1 MREDLLNFK
10 RLYKQTEEPGEIKM
24 KILCNY
30 GSTKY
35 THKPPAEE
43 MRNIQSELSVPRA
56 IDIQNLANLLGNGV
70 CFRPAA
76 ICGTHDTDFLSQQ
89 VFGLDFDN
97 CNDNIIRP
105 EQAIETAKKAGVPP
119 SFVYLTFSS
128 TEQKPK
134 FRLIFCSNVAEH
146 DKEKRDY
153 IQRYLMALYGDFID
167 SKCGNSSRLFFG
179 TDKGILYSDYTALF
193 DSEHIL
199 RGYRPEQQKSIE
211 KKKTPKSQNAIQRSP
226 ISGVNHNIEAIKTH
240 NSEYLKRKLSKS
252 QRVFDNRK
260 DFFDFIYQEIDLA
273 ELLEVEP
280 KKSFSCVLP
289 THGGDDIHPSA
300 SVFITRGGTWKY
312 KCHAEEISLNVKQ
325 LIEVIGDFN
334 SEFQALEFLKSIY
347 NLKIRET
354 AWSIEQRENI
364 DSILFALSTSDE
376 RSFKAL
382 CPTASANTRNAQL
395 IYIQI
400 LSIAKNAIY
409 PERTTENGNII
420 FYMSTR
426 QLAKSAGKSS
436 IDKVS
441 KYLKMLIYHGLLEIV
456 PDENVPTA
464 FLKKAVAGAKNGHAH
479 VSFYQI
485 PSWVYQHIQHIES
498 QGQRWKTNGY
508 RLNGISYEMFL
519 RTEGPQIA
527 KWLYPQTSQYKN
539 KAGIV
544 KQKGTGK
551 KSDELHEIIS
561 EVILNRISQ
570 NGYCQE
576 KEIIEILGKTYG
588 KNITDIQLKRSL
600 TDILNCYQL
609 KKMRATKVLKI
620 KFSIVSKG
628 YPSIIVPDEPE
639 EKGER
644 NN

>member
-1 MREDLLNFK
+1 
-10 RLYKQTEEPGEIKM
+10 M

-30 GSTKY
+30 GNTKY
-35 THKPPAEE
+35 THKPPATE
-43 MRNIQSELSVPRA
+43 MGNIQSELSVPGT
-56 IDIQNLANLLGNGV
+56 IEIQKLADLLGNGA

-76 ICGTHDTDFLSQQ
+76 IRGTHDTDFLSQQ
-89 VFGLDFDN
+89 VYGLDFDN
-97 CNDNIIRP
+97 ANNDIIDP
-105 EQAIETAKKAGVPP
+105 GQAIETAKRAGVPP
-119 SFVYLTFSS
+119 SFAYLTFSS

-134 FRLIFCSNVAEH
+134 FRLIFCASAAEH
-146 DKEKRDY
+146 NRKKRDY
-153 IQRYLMALYGDFID
+153 IQRYLMALYGDAID
-167 SKCGNSSRLFFG
+167 SKCGNPARLFFG
-179 TDKGILYSDYTALF
+179 TDKGILYADYAAVF

-199 RGYRPEQQKSIE
+199 RGYRPDQQEQDE
-211 KKKTPKSQNAIQRSP
+211 KRRTPKSPRAIQRPP
-226 ISGVNHNIEAIKTH
+226 ISGVSHSIEAIKTH
-240 NSEYLKRKLSKS
+240 NSEYLKRKLSKK
-252 QRVFDNRK
+252 QRIFDNRK
-260 DFFDFIYQEIDLA
+260 DFFDFIYREIDLA
-273 ELLEVEP
+273 ELLGVEP

-289 THGGDDIHPSA
+289 THGGEDIHPSA
-300 SVFITRGGTWKY
+300 SVFVTRGGTWKY
-312 KCHAEEISLNVKQ
+312 KCHAEGISLNVKQ
-325 LIEVIGDFN
+325 LIEVIGNFN

-395 IYIQI
+395 IYMQI

-409 PERTTENGNII
+409 PERAAENGNII

-456 PDENVPTA
+456 PDENVPPA
-464 FLKKAVAGAKNGHAH
+464 FLKKAIAGTKNGHAH

-485 PSWVYQHIQHIES
+485 PSWVYQHIQHIER
-498 QGQRWKTNGY
+498 QGKRWKTNGY

-519 RTEGPQIA
+519 RTEGAEIA
-527 KWLYPQTSQYKN
+527 GRLYPQTSKYTDK
-539 KAGIV
+539 GGEV
-544 KQKGTGK
+544 KQKGTRK

-561 EVILNRISQ
+561 EVILDRINQ

-576 KEIIEILGKTYG
+576 KEIIEILGRTYG

-609 KKMRATKVLKI
+609 RKIRATKALKI
-620 KFSIVSKG
+620 KFSIISKG

-644 NN
+644 NKRI

>member
-1 MREDLLNFK
+1 
-10 RLYKQTEEPGEIKM
+10 M

-35 THKPPAEE
+35 THKPPATE
-43 MRNIQSELSVPRA
+43 MGNIQSELSVPGT
-56 IDIQNLANLLGNGV
+56 IEIQKLADLLGNGA

-76 ICGTHDTDFLSQQ
+76 IRGTHDTDFLSQQ
-89 VFGLDFDN
+89 VYGLDFDN
-97 CNDNIIRP
+97 ENNDIIEP
-105 EQAIETAKKAGVPP
+105 VQAIETAKKAGVPP
-119 SFVYLTFSS
+119 SFAYLTFSS

-134 FRLIFCSNVAEH
+134 FRLIFCASAAEH
-146 DKEKRDY
+146 DRKKRDY
-153 IQRYLMALYGDFID
+153 IQQYLMALYGDAID
-167 SKCGNSSRLFFG
+167 SKCGNPARLFFG
-179 TDKGILYSDYTALF
+179 TDKGILYADYAAVF

-199 RGYRPEQQKSIE
+199 RGYRPDQPKQTE
-211 KKKTPKSQNAIQRSP
+211 KRRTPKSQRATQRPP
-226 ISGVNHNIEAIKTH
+226 ISGVNHSIEAIKTH
-240 NSEYLKRKLSKS
+240 NSECLKRKLSKK
-252 QRVFDNRK
+252 QLIFDNRK
-260 DFFDFIYQEIDLA
+260 DFFDFIYREIDLA
-273 ELLEVEP
+273 ELLGVDP

-289 THGGDDIHPSA
+289 THGGEDIHPSA
-300 SVFITRGGTWKY
+300 SVFVTRGGTWKY
-312 KCHAEEISLNVKQ
+312 KCHAEGISLNVKQ
-325 LIEVIGDFN
+325 LIEVIGNFN

-395 IYIQI
+395 IYMQI

-409 PERTTENGNII
+409 PERAAENGNII

-456 PDENVPTA
+456 PDENVPPA
-464 FLKKAVAGAKNGHAH
+464 FLKKTVSGTKNGHAH
-479 VSFYQI
+479 ISFYQI
-485 PSWVYQHIQHIES
+485 PSWVYQHIQHIER

-519 RTEGPQIA
+519 RTEGAEIA
-527 KWLYPQTSQYKN
+527 GRLYPQTSRYTDK
-539 KAGIV
+539 GGEV

-561 EVILNRISQ
+561 GVILDRISQ

-576 KEIIEILGKTYG
+576 KEIIEILGRTYG

-609 KKMRATKVLKI
+609 RKIRATKVLKI
-620 KFSIVSKG
+620 KFSIISKG

-644 NN
+644 NS